1 MLAPEKSHEYPH
13 RRVAPRWDFMIGQWI
28 YGLAQSLQRRW
39 RLYRMQS
46 LDDHLLDDIGITR
59 EELEWAIRLPLHINA
74 ALALQDRAK
83 RRRMTPMPSSTCD
96 EGYA

>member
-1 MLAPEKSHEYPH
+1 MLAPEKSHDYH
-13 RRVAPRWDFMIGQWI
+13 DSRVAPRRAFMIGPRI
-28 YGLAQSLQRRW
+28 YSLAQSLQRRW

-74 ALALQDRAK
+74 ALALRDRAE
-83 RRRMTPMPSSTCD
+83 RRRMTSMPSCARD
-96 EGYA
+96 